1 MTISQRIF
9 ALMESRGLSQKD
21 LAKYAGISPAAITSW
36 KKRHTT
42 PSADKIAKISEF
54 LGVSERYLLTG
65 SDETFSENVLLME
78 DIAGISPQLSKSE
91 LRLLKLFRS
100 LSDFN
105 KGRILGIMEAITEQL
120 YLEQ

>member
-42 PSADKIAKISEF
+42 PSADKIAKISAF

-78 DIAGISPQLSKSE
+78 DIAEISPQLSKSE
-91 LRLLKLFRS
+91 LRLLKLFRV
-100 LSDFN
+100 LPEFEQ
-105 KGRILGIMEAITEQL
+105 GRILGIVESAVDNCKL
-120 YLEQ
+120 